1 MTRARLR
8 DDYSYLNPGRYGAS
22 LSDTS
27 ASSVPAVLD
36 DLCTGG
42 TAGNPNG
49 IGPGSGGGL
58 EPGGPGSVLP
68 TVTIRERFNT
78 GYDPDGNPMWAWANV
93 VEDAAAIYWV
103 ERTEADDR
111 AGLATEKA
119 EVTLLYSISRP
130 QIRETATVLT
140 GDGRRWG
147 ISKIDRFPDRIVVSI
162 SRVDDDGQ

>member
-8 DDYSYLNPGRYGAS
+8 DDYSYLNPGRYGVS

-27 ASSVPAVLD
+27 GSSVPATLD
-36 DLCTGG
+36 NWCSGG
-42 TAGNPNG
+42 TAENGNG
-49 IGPGSGGGL
+49 IGPGGPTD
-58 EPGGPGSVLP
+58 PGGPGKVLP

-93 VEDAAAIYWV
+93 VENAAAIYWV
-103 ERTEADDR
+103 ERTEVDDR

-119 EVTLLYSISRP
+119 DVTLLYPISRP

-140 GDGRRWG
+140 DDGRRWG